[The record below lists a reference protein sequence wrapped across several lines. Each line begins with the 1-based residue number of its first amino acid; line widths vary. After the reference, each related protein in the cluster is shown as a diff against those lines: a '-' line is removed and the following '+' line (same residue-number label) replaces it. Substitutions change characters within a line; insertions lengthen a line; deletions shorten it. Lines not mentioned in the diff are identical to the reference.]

1 LENSHF
7 SFRLLR
13 KRPFCV
19 VECSWIFS
27 ALCFRFFT
35 TKPNHHR
42 RNLFFP
48 CFCGLHFVFHELLCS
63 FWLLNTHFKVSN
75 WINSLAVRF
84 INFLNAAFVCCLLK
98 LWKSTAVY
106 SVALV
111 SLYAINKPC
120 VCVCLWRECMGIR
133 VLRSVRGFRC
143 HSNMAAL
150 LPCCCCPLEGD
161 SRQGCQRVQK
171 MDTALWISSGLSR
184 VLSGSECRF
193 DVLQN
198 ICYN

>member
-42 RNLFFP
+42 WNVFFP
-48 CFCGLHFVFHELLCS
+48 CFCGLHFVFQELLCS
-63 FWLLNTHFKVSN
+63 FWPLNTHFKVSN

-111 SLYAINKPC
+111 SLYAIDKLC
-120 VCVCLWRECMGIR
+120 VCVPLERVHGHLCFALSAGIS
-133 VLRSVRGFRC
+133 LSFKHGRSG
-143 HSNMAAL
+143 AL
-150 LPCCCCPLEGD
+150 LLLPPGRWL
-161 SRQGCQRVQK
+161 
-171 MDTALWISSGLSR
+171 TAGLSTCAKNGHCT
-184 VLSGSECRF
+184 LDFKWFLGSFISKQMEIWNFTKYR
-193 DVLQN
+193 L
-198 ICYN
+198 